1 MQGPADRQ
9 FVEEQIVPM
18 IGGRRFWV
26 YRADPPPGDQ
36 QGDELVN
43 AAFAELDARFQEDR
57 SGPVGICVPIADL
70 EAMRRHR
77 EAIWPG
83 TELLYAGSREDGSQL
98 RIRYFDEAAI
108 GPALPNSPTLAQTR
122 LYTPPLEDQYR
133 IVPLAEA
140 EGASADDVLALWA
153 REAAV
158 PEAEAQRRVHEVH
171 LVAIDGTDGVVGVSS
186 AYLQRS
192 AQLGLD
198 LWYYRAFVAKAHRRS
213 SLAVHLALQ
222 GRDLLEGRFV
232 NGEDT
237 RAPGIIYE
245 VENPGL
251 KQYFNKALWLPTEFT
266 FIGENE
272 RGDHVRVHYFPGAEA
287 PGPQ

>member
-1 MQGPADRQ
+1 
-9 FVEEQIVPM
+9 M

-26 YRADPPPGDQ
+26 YSADPPPGDQ
-36 QGDELVN
+36 PGDELVN
-43 AAFAELDARFQEDR
+43 AAFDELDARYQEDR
-57 SGPVGICVPIADL
+57 SGPVGICVPVSDV
-70 EAMRRHR
+70 EVMRRHR

-122 LYTPPLEDQYR
+122 LYTQPLEDPYR
-133 IVPLAEA
+133 IVPMADV
-140 EGASADDVLALWA
+140 EGAADKVLALWA
-153 REAAV
+153 REGVV
-158 PEAEAQRRVHEVH
+158 PEVEARRRIHEVH
-171 LVAIDGTDGVVGVSS
+171 LVAVDGADGVVGVSS

-192 AQLGLD
+192 AQLAID
-198 LWYYRAFVAKAHRRS
+198 LWYYRAFVSKAHRRS
-213 SLAVHLALQ
+213 TLAVHLALQ

-237 RAPGIIYE
+237 RAPGVIYE

-251 KQYFNKALWLPTEFT
+251 KQYFNKALWMPTDFT
-266 FIGENE
+266 FIGEND